1 MAKMI
6 DTKPSYKGEG
16 LVWDKLKKYLPDDM
30 VVYNQREV
38 NGREYDFCVMSENLG
53 LIVIEVKGWISDKIA
68 VNGVDHIMVEGYEKP
83 QSSPKKQA
91 RAYRFAILNLIR
103 KKYKLSPLVLD
114 MVCYPFISETEY
126 KSCHLNIVSEK
137 AYTIFKEDLESRE
150 SLNNKIINIFQIN
163 NAIPHSDFSYD
174 LMLRIRRSLEPDL
187 KEIITENK
195 ILPYSILTVYP
206 KAPKLDEIRAVIDY
220 YFAGVKSIMFV
231 GDAISY
237 ENVLGLLNGDLE
249 SHNIDIDYKGNLYVG
264 FKNGISD
271 EHDSECFRIF
281 NFELYLVRNLDAIC
295 FETLNVREGNIS
307 SEDHRLLE
315 QLSQCTMF
323 NLQQYEVEHAPTE
336 KDILVEAGAGTG
348 KTFSMVSR
356 VAFLCNKEMDSVS
369 AMAEEIAMVTFTND
383 AAINMKKRLKQMFV
397 NYFVLTG
404 KEKYLGFVEDIDR
417 SYISTIHKFAIGI
430 MRGESLYTGLG
441 TNFRITEN
449 EYKRGKA
456 YDLFLGEFLEE
467 KELENPNFVN
477 ELPVPIYDLK
487 KKLMNV
493 ADRLFDK
500 SINLEL
506 IKKSE
511 MGVTVENNIP
521 YFNELLTTVVFPA
534 EALYLEDLKSSNDL
548 DLKESLIELGKIF
561 SSGCEKLEELRLRYL
576 FIDEFQ
582 DTDDVQIEI
591 FQKLQK
597 SINADCRLF
606 VVGDLKQSIYRFR
619 GAKIDAFQKLQ
630 SGKEKDWSRY
640 RLNRN
645 YRTDRRLLDL
655 YDEIFAEMGSSKIL
669 LYSREADR
677 LISDVVSDAADEE
690 LLVELPCH
698 GKESDKLS
706 DLLMDTVSSEMARV
720 QELMKIKS
728 LSKEERTIAILVRS
742 NWQVENIV
750 EFAAKRDI
758 YVETNTGGD
767 LFQLPSTLDL
777 YKLVL
782 AINHSASPVYLVN
795 FIESNYTDMKLDYQ
809 RLRNASEEEKLREL
823 TGVLNVFFE
832 KRMNT
837 SWESMLNEVYT
848 QPVLYELKKI
858 IDALRPWD
866 QYTNSFEK
874 KRLYIANLE
883 YLIEKMI
890 KFARIDSLTLNQIA
904 EYLGINILTG
914 QRQMSRTGEA
924 DDEVVH
930 VVCATVHRSKGLEY
944 GTVILPYTFE
954 DISDIKRVKL
964 EAYYNDNS
972 LAYTVLFENGIREKN
987 SNYSEDKEVH
997 EQIEEEARI
1006 LYVALTRAIRKCI
1019 WINNIDCS
1027 PYISWGTLLEG

>member
-6 DTKPSYKGEG
+6 DTKPFYKGEG
-16 LVWDKLKKYLPDDM
+16 LVWDKLKEYLPDDM

-53 LIVIEVKGWISDKIA
+53 LIVIEVKGWVSDKIA
-68 VNGVDHIMVEGYEKP
+68 VNGVDHIKVEGYEKL

-103 KKYKLSPLVLD
+103 KKYNLSPLVLD

-126 KSCHLNIVSEK
+126 KSCHLDIISEK
-137 AYTIFKEDLESRE
+137 DYTIFKEDLQSRE
-150 SLNNKIINIFQIN
+150 LLNNKITNIFQIN

-174 LMLRIRRSLEPDL
+174 LMFRIRRSLEPDL
-187 KEIITENK
+187 KEVIKEKK

-206 KAPKLDEIRAVIDY
+206 KALKLDEIREVIDH
-220 YFAGVKSIMFV
+220 YFAGVKSILFV
-231 GDAISY
+231 GDAVSY
-237 ENVLGLLNGDLE
+237 ENVLGVLNSDLE
-249 SHNIDIDYKGNLYVG
+249 SHNIDYKGNNLYVG
-264 FKNGISD
+264 YSNGVLED
-271 EHDSECFRIF
+271 HGSECFRIF
-281 NFELYLVRNLDAIC
+281 NFELYLVKNLDAIC
-295 FETLNVREGNIS
+295 FETLNIREGNIDS
-307 SEDHRLLE
+307 KDYALLE

-323 NLQQYEVEHAPTE
+323 NLQQYEVEHANTE
-336 KDILVEAGAGTG
+336 KNILVQAGAGTG

-356 VAFLCNKEMDSVS
+356 VAFLCNKEIESVS
-369 AMAEEIAMVTFTND
+369 TIAEEIAMVTFTND
-383 AAINMKKRLKQMFV
+383 AAINMKRRLKQMFI

-404 KEKYLGFVEDIDR
+404 KQKYLGFVEDIDR

-449 EYKRGKA
+449 EYNRGKA

-467 KELENPNFVN
+467 KERENRNFVN

-487 KKLMNV
+487 KKLMIV

-500 SINLEL
+500 SIDFEL

-534 EALYLEDLKSSNDL
+534 EALYLEDLKASNDL
-548 DLKESLIELGKIF
+548 DLKESLIELEKIL
-561 SSGCEKLEELRLRYL
+561 SSGCKKLEELRLRYL

-619 GAKIDAFQKLQ
+619 GAKLNAFQKLQ
-630 SGKEKDWSRY
+630 NGKEKDWDHY

-645 YRTDRRLLDL
+645 YRTDGRLLGL
-655 YDEIFAEMGSSKIL
+655 YDEIFTEMGSNKIL
-669 LYSREADR
+669 PYYGEADR

-690 LLVELPCH
+690 LLVGLPCH
-698 GKESDKLS
+698 GKESDKLL
-706 DLLMDTVSSEMARV
+706 DLLNDTVCSEMAKI
-720 QELMKIKS
+720 QELMKTKS

-742 NWQVENIV
+742 NWQVENII
-750 EFAAKRDI
+750 ESAAKRDI
-758 YVETNTGGD
+758 FVETSTGGD
-767 LFQLPSTLDL
+767 LFQLPSTIDL

-782 AINHSASPVYLVN
+782 AIIHSTSPVYLVN

-809 RLRNASEEEKLREL
+809 RLRNASEEEKLRKL
-823 TGVLNVFFE
+823 TGILNVFFE

-837 SWESMLNEVYT
+837 SWESMLDEVYT
-848 QPVLYELKKI
+848 QPVLYVLKKI

-866 QYTNSFEK
+866 HYTNICEK

-883 YLIEKMI
+883 YLIEKII
-890 KFARIDSLTLNQIA
+890 KFARIDSLTLSQIA
-904 EYLGINILTG
+904 NYLGINILTG
-914 QRQMSRTGEA
+914 QRQMSRTGEME
-924 DDEVVH
+924 DKGVH
-930 VVCATVHRSKGLEY
+930 VICTTVHKSKGLEY

-954 DISDIKRVKL
+954 DISNIKRVKL

-997 EQIEEEARI
+997 EQIAEEARI
-1006 LYVALTRAIRKCI
+1006 LYVALTRAIRNCI
-1019 WINNIDCS
+1019 WINNLDCA